1 MVGGVVTALALLGGA
16 WASLAVIDAATV
28 RVQQQAETDAE
39 GAAAPPGAAADARP
53 ALPPGRVFVLLIDS
67 LRAESAEAM
76 PVVGMLRTQSLF
88 VRVNATQD
96 AATVSS
102 LRAAFSGQTQ
112 RSIFG
117 FARNFVH
124 GSQGLP
130 SIFSQLVEDGGRLA
144 VFSDGSFYELAPE
157 AAAVRSNEVPPGD
170 EEARQRRAFA
180 DALTLYRAGGERL
193 VVFHLTTID
202 HVAHRQAPGDPV
214 YANAFDVGNT
224 LVRQAADAGPPA
236 DTLVVMGDDGHH
248 QAGPH
253 FPA

>member
-144 VFSDGSFYELAPE
+144 VFSAGSLYELAPG
-157 AAAVRSNEVPPGD
+157 AAAARSYEVPPGGAA
-170 EEARQRRAFA
+170 ARQRPGCPAA
-180 DALTLYRAGGERL
+180 PALCREGCERL
-193 VVFHLTTID
+193 LALH
-202 HVAHRQAPGDPV
+202 
-214 YANAFDVGNT
+214 
-224 LVRQAADAGPPA
+224 
-236 DTLVVMGDDGHH
+236 
-248 QAGPH
+248 
-253 FPA
+253 